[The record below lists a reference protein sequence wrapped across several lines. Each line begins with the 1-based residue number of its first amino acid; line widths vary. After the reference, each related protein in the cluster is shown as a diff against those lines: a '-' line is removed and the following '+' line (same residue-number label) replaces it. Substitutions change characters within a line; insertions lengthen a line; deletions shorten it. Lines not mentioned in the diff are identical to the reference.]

1 MITAPSLDER
11 KLRPRE
17 VNLLAQDHTA
27 REQLIVS
34 KASNQSQY
42 SLLESNNC
50 SGLGPFKRLRYGGLG
65 GEGGSQRVEE
75 AVNETRS
82 SVTLLSASEF
92 A

>member
-50 SGLGPFKRLRYGGLG
+50 SGLGPFKRLRYGGWG
-65 GEGGSQRVEE
+65 GEE